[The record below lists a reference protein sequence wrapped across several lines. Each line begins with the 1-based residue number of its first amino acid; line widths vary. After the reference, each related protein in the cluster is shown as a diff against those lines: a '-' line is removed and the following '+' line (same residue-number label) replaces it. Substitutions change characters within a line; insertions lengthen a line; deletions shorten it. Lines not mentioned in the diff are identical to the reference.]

1 MSPSPRS
8 LAGIRD
14 RLTDAA
20 VLCDFDGVLAPI
32 VPRPEDARPLPGFAE
47 VLSALLPRV
56 RTLAVV
62 TGRPSSFVR
71 AHLPVAGL
79 EVAGLYGLEGA
90 PPVDA
95 ATRAA
100 VTAAAS
106 GEAGALVEDKEAA
119 LAVHLREAP
128 DPEAAAGRLRDRLA
142 AVGVRA
148 GLVLREGKRVLELAP
163 PGRGKG
169 GAVLRL
175 AEGADAVLVAGDDL
189 ADLDAFDAA
198 DELSG
203 SGVVV
208 CRVVVGGP
216 ETPAE
221 LVARA
226 DVVVEGPPGFL
237 VLLRSL

>member
-1 MSPSPRS
+1 MSLQGVRER
-8 LAGIRD
+8 LAS
-14 RLTDAA
+14 AA

-32 VPRPEDARPLPGFAE
+32 VPLPEDARPLPGFAE
-47 VLSALLPRV
+47 ALAALAPRV

-71 AHLPVAGL
+71 AHLRVPRL

-90 PPVDA
+90 PPVDEGL
-95 ATRAA
+95 RAA
-100 VTAAAS
+100 VAAAAA
-106 GEAGALVEDKEAA
+106 GEPGARVEDKEAA

-128 DPEAAAGRLRDRLA
+128 DPAAAADRLRDVLAAAGS
-142 AVGVRA
+142 RA

-169 GAVLRL
+169 AAVLRL
-175 AEGADAVLVAGDDL
+175 AQGADALLVAGDDL

-198 DELSG
+198 DELADSG
-203 SGVVV
+203 LVV

-216 ETPAE
+216 ETPTE

-226 DVVVEGPPGFL
+226 DLVVEGPSGFL
-237 VLLRSL
+237 EVLRSL

>member
-1 MSPSPRS
+1 MS
-8 LAGIRD
+8 LEAVRD
-14 RLTDAA
+14 RLGSAA

-32 VPRPEDARPLPGFAE
+32 VPRPEDARLLPGFAE
-47 VLSALLPRV
+47 ALAALAPRV

-71 AHLPVAGL
+71 AQLRVDGL

-90 PPVDA
+90 PPVDE

-100 VTAAAS
+100 VAAAAS
-106 GEAGALVEDKEAA
+106 REPGAHVEDKEAA

-128 DPEAAAGRLRDRLA
+128 DPTAAVDRLRDVLA
-142 AVGVRA
+142 AIGARA

-169 GAVLRL
+169 AAVLRL
-175 AEGADAVLVAGDDL
+175 ARGADALLVAGDDL

-198 DELSG
+198 DEVAG
-203 SGVVV
+203 SGVAV
-208 CRVVVGGP
+208 CRVVVGGA
-216 ETPAE
+216 ETPVE